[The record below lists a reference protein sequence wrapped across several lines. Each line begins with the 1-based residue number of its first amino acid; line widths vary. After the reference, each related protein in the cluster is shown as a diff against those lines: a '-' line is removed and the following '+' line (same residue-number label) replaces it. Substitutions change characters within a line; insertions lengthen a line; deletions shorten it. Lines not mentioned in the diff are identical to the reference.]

1 MTTSTNN
8 PKVAAILQ
16 SILSSYDTLNSLLE
30 GPLSHLDEKRLYEK
44 PLPDEW
50 SLMENIAHINEI
62 LPYWAGEIEKLV
74 AHPGQN
80 FGRTQQ
86 HAGRL
91 QAIAVHGT
99 DTLAQ
104 ARAEL
109 PGKYARLE
117 QVIRTLTDSDLE
129 LTGIHP
135 RFGERQLGWFIDEF
149 VTTHLANHLLQ
160 MQAILAA
167 FETQQS

>member
-1 MTTSTNN
+1 MTTSKGN
-8 PKVAAILQ
+8 PKVEAILH
-16 SILSSYDTLNSLLE
+16 SIQSSYNALNHLLE
-30 GPLSHLDEKRLYEK
+30 GPLSHLDKKRLYEK
-44 PLPDEW
+44 PIPDEW

-99 DTLAQ
+99 DTLAKAQ
-104 ARAEL
+104 AEL
-109 PGKYARLE
+109 PGGYARLE
-117 QVIRTLTDSDLE
+117 GVIRTLKDSDLE

-135 RFGERQLGWFIDEF
+135 RFGECQLGWFIEEF
-149 VTTHLANHLLQ
+149 VTRHLANHLLQ
-160 MQAILAA
+160 MQAILLA
-167 FETQQS
+167 FEAQ